1 MLKYVVAAVFLAVLH
16 ILIATY
22 RLLTG
27 KKVLINQ
34 RLDTYTSNN
43 ALLVA
48 LEKHHQKRV
57 ASLKDLLSRISQV
70 FKKAAMAHRLEA
82 ELDRAD
88 LPLKGEEFI
97 TITIMTVIFPALL
110 IFVVTQNILAAI
122 VTSIAGFAIPNMVM
136 KVSQAKRLTQ
146 FNSQLPDALLIIAN
160 SLRAGF
166 SFFQALELLSKE
178 MPAPLGQEFGR
189 VLREINLGTSTEDA
203 LTSMEK
209 RVRSS
214 DLEMVITAVLIQR
227 QVGGNLA
234 EVLDKISGTIRE
246 RVRIKGEIKSLTAQG
261 RISGLIVG
269 LLPIFLALVLSLIS
283 PQYIMLLFTH
293 PIGIALVIGGVVS
306 ELMGIMLI
314 QKIVNI
320 KI

>member
-1 MLKYVVAAVFLAVLH
+1 VVAVFLAVLH
-16 ILIATY
+16 ILIATH
-22 RLLTG
+22 RILTG
-27 KKVLINQ
+27 KKVMINK

-43 ALLVA
+43 AFLAA

-70 FKKAAMAHRLEA
+70 FKKAAMAHRLET
-82 ELDRAD
+82 ELERAD

-97 TITIMTVIFPALL
+97 TITIMTILFPALL
-110 IFVVTQNILAAI
+110 ILGVTQNVLAAI
-122 VTSIAGFAIPNMVM
+122 LTGIVGFTFPNMVM
-136 KVSQAKRLTQ
+136 KGSQAKRLTQ
-146 FNSQLPDALLIIAN
+146 FNSQLPDALMIIAN

-166 SFFQALELLSKE
+166 SFFQAMELLSKE

-189 VLREINLGTSTEDA
+189 VLREMNLGTSTEDA
-203 LTSMEK
+203 LASMEK
-209 RVRSS
+209 RVKSS

-234 EVLDKISGTIRE
+234 EVLDKISTTIRE

-261 RISGLIVG
+261 RISGLVVG
-269 LLPIFLALVLSLIS
+269 GLPIFLILVLSVIS

-293 PIGIALVIGGVVS
+293 PIGLMLVAGGVVS
-306 ELMGIMLI
+306 ELLGMMMI